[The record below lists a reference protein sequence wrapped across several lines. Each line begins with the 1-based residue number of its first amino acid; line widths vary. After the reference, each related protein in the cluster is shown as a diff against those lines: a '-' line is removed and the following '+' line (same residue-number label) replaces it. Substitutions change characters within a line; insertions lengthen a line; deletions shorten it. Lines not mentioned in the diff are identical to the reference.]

1 MPANELDL
9 SMCLIKGQNHYKG
22 NIQSL
27 FDANGAG
34 FAQELDIDGILE
46 PEPNNPHDPNA
57 VILRVRG
64 YAVGYVAQENAA
76 AVKRQIGSG
85 VKVNCKLI
93 WNRHPDSSIMSV
105 VVTSFQ

>member
-1 MPANELDL
+1 MPANKLDL
-9 SMCLIKGQNHYKG
+9 TKCHIKGQNHYKG

-27 FDANGAG
+27 FDVNGAG

-46 PEPNNPHDPNA
+46 PEPSNLHDPNA

-64 YAVGYVAQENAA
+64 YAVGYIAQENAA
-76 AVKRQIGSG
+76 AVKSQIGSG

-93 WNRHPDSSIMSV
+93 WNRHPDSPMISV
-105 VVTSFQ
+105 VVTSLQ

>member
-1 MPANELDL
+1 MSELKLDL
-9 SMCLIKGQNHYKG
+9 NKCNIRGQNHYKG

-27 FDANGAG
+27 FDANDAG

-64 YAVGYVAQENAA
+64 YAVGYIAQENAA
-76 AVKRQIGSG
+76 AVKSQIGSG

-93 WNRHPDSSIMSV
+93 WNRHPDSSMMMVVITSV
-105 VVTSFQ
+105 A